1 MNDRMTV
8 TSSNNLLT
16 KGKYDMTKKAK
27 VMIVDDETRFRETAS
42 TLLRKKGFET
52 TIAASGE
59 EALATL
65 KRTPHDV
72 VVLDVKMEGM
82 DGHMALAEI
91 KKIAPDTQVIMLT
104 GHGNE
109 DSAVNSRKLEAF
121 DYLTKPCDIDI
132 LAVKINE
139 AYAVRQTG
147 AARTEKKVKDI
158 MTEIDNYSTVTVNM
172 TVREAVR
179 KLMRSLTELVSSN
192 LIREAGHRSLLV
204 FDEQKKF
211 IGILS
216 MKDLIKGVRPFY
228 LSLPKSSMADSVRF
242 SHVFTGGWDGL
253 FTIQMKTL
261 ADKKVGELVLDVP
274 PMIDEN
280 ANLMEVADLLFK
292 TQKTRLIV
300 TSGKKVT
307 GILREQNLFFEIA
320 NIVNR

>member
-1 MNDRMTV
+1 MTQ
-8 TSSNNLLT
+8 
-16 KGKYDMTKKAK
+16 KAK
-27 VMIVDDETRFRETAS
+27 VMMVDDEAQFRQTAS

-59 EALATL
+59 EAIAIL
-65 KRTPHDV
+65 KNTPHDV
-72 VVLDVKMEGM
+72 VVLDVKMRGM
-82 DGHMALAEI
+82 DGHAALEEI

-109 DSAVNSRKLEAF
+109 YSALNSRKLEAF

-132 LAVKINE
+132 LAAKINE
-139 AYAVRQTG
+139 AYAVKNTG
-147 AARTEKKVKDI
+147 TSRTEKKVKDI
-158 MTEIDNYSTVTVNM
+158 MTEIDNYSSVTVNM
-172 TVREAVR
+172 TVREAII
-179 KLMRSLTELVSSN
+179 KLMSSLTELVSSN
-192 LIREAGHRSLLV
+192 LIRNAGHRSLLV
-204 FDEQKKF
+204 FDEHKKF

-253 FTIQMKTL
+253 FTIQMKDL
-261 ADKKVGELVLDVP
+261 AAKKIGDLSLESP

-280 ANLMEVADLLFK
+280 ANLMEVADLMFK

-300 TSGKKVT
+300 TSGQKVT
-307 GILREQNLFFEIA
+307 GILREQDLFFEIV
-320 NIVNR
+320 NIVTR